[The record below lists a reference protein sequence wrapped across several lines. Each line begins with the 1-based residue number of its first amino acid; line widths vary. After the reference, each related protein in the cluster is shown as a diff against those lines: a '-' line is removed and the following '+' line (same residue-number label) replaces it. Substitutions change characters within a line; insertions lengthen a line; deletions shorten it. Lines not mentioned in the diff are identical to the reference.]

1 MAAIPTCGKEKAT
14 LKCGE
19 CLQDFCYN
27 HSTEHRNELS
37 KQFEDIETTRELLRQ
52 TLTEPIMKPQTH
64 VLIQQIDQWERNS
77 IMKIR

>member
-1 MAAIPTCGKEKAT
+1 MAAILTCGKEKAT
-14 LKCGE
+14 FKCGE

-37 KQFEDIETTRELLRQ
+37 KQFDEIETIRELLRQ
-52 TLTEPIMKPQTH
+52 HLLKQTH
-64 VLIQQIDQWERNS
+64 VLIQQIDQWERDS